1 MEGAG
6 SMVGNEGDSVTGVTA
21 GLQKLNSQAENTE
34 PDKTVT
40 NQNQSQPQA
49 EHQQAMDDFLEQI
62 FNMPSWSDVD
72 ASGKAPW
79 DYSTMALDSSQNNQK
94 LFIKSLMGSGG
105 QGMMSDFSLE
115 DPLLACRLQQQ
126 LSNENLLGPSERTRS
141 MATQLGTA
149 GENAS
154 SSQLLA
160 GIGSPGLLTEI
171 RSPAS
176 GSTAVA
182 AADTVTVPSPTQS
195 WRPPYVGLNP
205 VPLSLGQTKVDTARL
220 LGKRLRDAEAVLTRP
235 ANTAPFTNFTGG
247 GIAVGSNNGQAG
259 QQSSYELA
267 LSQPQAQSSPPP
279 GIVAAPAPAP
289 ARPRVRARR
298 GQATDPHSI
307 AERQRRERIAERM
320 KALQELVPNCSKT
333 DKAAMLDEIIEYV
346 KFLQLQV
353 KVLSMSR
360 LGGAGAVGQA
370 IADISADASSSMQ
383 LSKIKKGTDNICRDE
398 EGSSITEG
406 EVAKLMDENMGSA
419 MQFLQSKGLCLM
431 PLSLATTIS
440 GRSMQ
445 PNALVR
451 SPCGSNQVSNSPQP
465 SESKSRSKEG
475 TV

>member
-1 MEGAG
+1 
-6 SMVGNEGDSVTGVTA
+6 MVGNEGVSVTGVT
-21 GLQKLNSQAENTE
+21 GCLQKRNSQAENTE

-40 NQNQSQPQA
+40 NHNQSQPQA

-62 FNMPSWSDVD
+62 FNMPGWSDVD

-94 LFIKSLMGSGG
+94 LFTKSLMRSGG
-105 QGMMSDFSLE
+105 QGMMNDFSME

-126 LSNENLLGPSERTRS
+126 LSNENLLGASESTRS
-141 MATQLGTA
+141 LAIQLGTG

-160 GIGSPGLLTEI
+160 GIGSPGLLTVI

-176 GSTAVA
+176 GSTAAAAA

-205 VPLSLGQTKVDTARL
+205 VPLGLGQTKVDTARL
-220 LGKRLRDAEAVLTRP
+220 LGKRLRNQEAVLTRP
-235 ANTAPFTNFTGG
+235 ANTAPFTNFAGG
-247 GIAVGSNNGQAG
+247 GVAVGSNNEQAG

-267 LSQPQAQSSPPP
+267 LSQPQAQSSPTP
-279 GIVAAPAPAP
+279 GIVAASAPAPAP

-320 KALQELVPNCSKT
+320 KALQELVPNCNKT
-333 DKAAMLDEIIEYV
+333 DKAAMLDEIIDYV

-360 LGGAGAVGQA
+360 LGGPGAVRQPV
-370 IADISADASSSMQ
+370 ADISADASSSMQ
-383 LSKIKKGTDNICRDE
+383 LSKIKKGTENICRDD
-398 EGSSITEG
+398 EGSSIVEG

-440 GRSMQ
+440 GRSVQ